1 MTIQTWLSDKEMA
14 KRYSCSR
21 KWVWDQAKRDP
32 QFPRPVK
39 LSNGTTRFSA
49 EQAAEYDAKKIEST

>member
-32 QFPRPVK
+32 EFPRPVK

-49 EQAAEYDAKKIEST
+49 EQAAEYDVKKIEST